1 MMRAGPGELFAESAL
16 AAEHYGRDAI
26 CVRPARVALLPV
38 SAITRAM
45 ANPDFASTVASV
57 AKKGGMQVQG
67 IGRCCGGRVTGIHPV
82 TDECDRPLPT
92 GDTTARSCAHGSDN
106 NGAIPVIPP
115 RGCHKEPPVFD
126 RKKYRLRNVVERTF
140 CRLKDFRRIST
151 TFA

>member
-1 MMRAGPGELFAESAL
+1 LREAGAGGASSCVSDYPRHGQSGFREHRCVSGE
-16 AAEHYGRDAI
+16 
-26 CVRPARVALLPV
+26 
-38 SAITRAM
+38 
-45 ANPDFASTVASV
+45 
-57 AKKGGMQVQG
+57 KGGMQVQG
-67 IGRCCGGRVTGIHPV
+67 IGRCCGGRMTRIHPV

-115 RGCHKEPPVFD
+115 GGCHKEPPVFD